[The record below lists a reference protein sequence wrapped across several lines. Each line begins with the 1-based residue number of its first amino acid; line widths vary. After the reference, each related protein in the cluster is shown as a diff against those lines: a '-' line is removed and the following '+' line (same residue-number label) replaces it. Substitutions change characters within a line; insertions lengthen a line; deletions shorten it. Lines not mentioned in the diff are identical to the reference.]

1 MKNFKYYMPG
11 GLLIMLAI
19 VILIAPEILVAFI
32 AASVILLGIGVFYLG
47 HIMRKS
53 EIENKTIF
61 NDTYF
66 RSPFHRVYYSWFNN
80 NFPGN
85 IR

>member
-32 AASVILLGIGVFYLG
+32 SASVIFLGIGALYLG

-53 EIENKTIF
+53 ESEYETVF

-66 RSPFHRVYYSWFNN
+66 RSPFHRAYHSWFNN

-85 IR
+85 SR